1 MQTFNDS
8 EFSLVGNDGV
18 RMFFDMKG
26 SGSLYF
32 KITDRQAYDL
42 FCREM
47 GIRPDDNVSPDFVME
62 ILFLWGFPLPFH
74 IQDAFTIFFLA

>member
-26 SGSLYF
+26 SGSLTLRSQTVKPMICF
-32 KITDRQAYDL
+32 AGKWEYDL
-42 FCREM
+42 TTMFRQ
-47 GIRPDDNVSPDFVME
+47 
-62 ILFLWGFPLPFH
+62 IL
-74 IQDAFTIFFLA
+74 